1 MTIATRLKEHL
12 DARGLPFDTIPHPFA
27 ATASECAEAAHV
39 PGDHLAKS
47 VLIHMEEGPMLAVL
61 PSNHQVD
68 LSALQAKM
76 GRRLGLAAETEI
88 SEVFDDCDLGAAPP
102 VGQAYGVPTI
112 VDNSLNG
119 LNKIW
124 FEAGDHMTLI
134 EMRGKDFDR
143 LMRRAD
149 HGSFCCLH

>member
-1 MTIATRLKEHL
+1 MTISTRLKHHL
-12 DARGLPFDTIPHPFA
+12 DAQGLSFDVVPHPYP

-68 LSALQAKM
+68 LNALQSM
-76 GRRLGLAAETEI
+76 MNRRLGLAAE
-88 SEVFDDCDLGAAPP
+88 SEMQDLFDDCDLGAAPP
-102 VGQAYGVPTI
+102 VGQAYDVPTI
-112 VDNSLNG
+112 VDKSLAG
-119 LNKIW
+119 LDKIW
-124 FEAGDHMTLI
+124 FEAGDHKNLV
-134 EMRGKDFDR
+134 EMRGKDFDK
-143 LMRRAD
+143 LMKSAD

>member
-1 MTIATRLKEHL
+1 MTIATRLENHL
-12 DARGLPFDTIPHPFA
+12 KAKRLPYDTVPHPFA
-27 ATASECAEAAHV
+27 VTASECAEAAHI

-47 VLIHMEEGPMLAVL
+47 VLIHMEEGPMLAVV

-68 LSALQAKM
+68 LSTLQAMM

-88 SEVFDDCDLGAAPP
+88 AEFFDDCDMGAAPP

-112 VDNSLNG
+112 VDNSLTG
-119 LNKIW
+119 LDKVW
-124 FEAGDHMTLI
+124 FEAGDHKTLV
-134 EMRGKDFDR
+134 EMRGRDFDN
-143 LMRRAD
+143 LMKRAD